1 MGFQIVNIK
10 CQKCGCETSEVIPTE
25 NGTAAMCT
33 QCMNIIKLNDN
44 KTFLSQIECPY
55 CHSTNTTKIT
65 TVAKAVNVALFGL
78 LGNKRKHQWHC
89 NNCKSDF

>member
-1 MGFQIVNIK
+1 MGVQIINIK

-25 NGTAAMCT
+25 SGTAAMCT
-33 QCMNIIKLNDN
+33 QCMNIVKLNDV
-44 KTFLSQIECPY
+44 KTFTNQVECPY
-55 CHSTNTTKIT
+55 CHSTDTSKIT
-65 TVAKAVNVALFGL
+65 TTAKAVNIALFGL